1 MRNMCSV
8 GRAFFTLVSGVYSLA
23 LVSAYLR
30 RRVPYVQPT
39 ALCLRRQLFRVRT
52 ACPVY
57 LVLDDRSTAIKVS
70 NHSLHRLR
78 HVYGAW
84 LKMGD
89 AAGAID
95 DGVCGR
101 SGHRCYNVAKGN
113 RSTGENMLYG
123 TG

>member
-78 HVYGAW
+78 HVYGAHR
-84 LKMGD
+84 LVSLVCHSSKLRSPVRRMLCRRPAD
-89 AAGAID
+89 A
-95 DGVCGR
+95 
-101 SGHRCYNVAKGN
+101 Y
-113 RSTGENMLYG
+113 LL
-123 TG
+123 